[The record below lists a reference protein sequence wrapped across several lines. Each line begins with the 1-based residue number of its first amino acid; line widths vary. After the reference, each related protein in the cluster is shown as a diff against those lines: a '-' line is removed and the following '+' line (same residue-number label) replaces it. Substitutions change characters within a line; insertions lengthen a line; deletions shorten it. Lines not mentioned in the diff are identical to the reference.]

1 MPVREGRAAGRSLI
15 RDTRWPA
22 EPPPRVRLPAACLF
36 AVGLCLAALPV
47 VVQAAGEALAVQPVI
62 GPKKIFVLLFLMLG
76 PIKILVPFVGMTD
89 GADAV
94 FRRQL
99 AGRAVLFSAAALAI
113 AGLVGRSM
121 LANFNIPVSVL
132 ALTAGLVLFLVAL
145 QTVLQQ
151 FSGHMPPAAGRP
163 PPELKQAFSPLAF
176 PIIVT
181 PYGIAAIIVFV
192 ALAQD
197 DGALKLAI
205 VEVTALILLLD
216 WLAMLFAHLILKWLG
231 VVLQVF
237 AVVLGVT
244 QIALG
249 LHVIIQ
255 SLAMIGLFV
264 PRVG

>member
-1 MPVREGRAAGRSLI
+1 LGQL
-15 RDTRWPA
+15 
-22 EPPPRVRLPAACLF
+22 LACLV
-36 AVGLCLAALPV
+36 AVGLSVLTLPIV
-47 VVQAAGEALAVQPVI
+47 AQAAGEAVAMQPVI

-76 PIKILVPFVGMTD
+76 PIKILVPFVDMTD
-89 GADAV
+89 GADAA

-99 AGRAVLFSAAALAI
+99 AGRSVLFSAAALAL

-121 LANFNIPVSVL
+121 LANFNIPISVL
-132 ALTAGLVLFLVAL
+132 ALTGGLVLFLVAL

-151 FSGHMPPAAGRP
+151 FSGPTRPRPERP
-163 PPELKQAFSPLAF
+163 PPELKLAFSPLAF

-205 VEVTALILLLD
+205 VEVAAFILLLD
-216 WLAMLFAHLILKWLG
+216 WLAMLFAHAILKWLG

-237 AVVLGVT
+237 AVVLGIT

-255 SLAMIGLFV
+255 SLSMIGLFV
-264 PRVG
+264 PRVS

>member
-1 MPVREGRAAGRSLI
+1 MAVREGRAAGRSLV
-15 RDTRWPA
+15 RD
-22 EPPPRVRLPAACLF
+22 PRRPDDRPSRERLSAAWLF
-36 AVGLCLAALPV
+36 AVGLCLAALPLV
-47 VVQAAGEALAVQPVI
+47 AQAAVEAGAVQSAI

-76 PIKILVPFVGMTD
+76 PIKILVPFVDMTD
-89 GADAV
+89 GADAA
-94 FRRQL
+94 FRRRL
-99 AGRAVLFSAAALAI
+99 AGRAVLFSAAALAL

-132 ALTAGLVLFLVAL
+132 ALTGGLVLFLVAL

-151 FSGHMPPAAGRP
+151 FSGPAPPGAQRSP
-163 PPELKQAFSPLAF
+163 PDLKLAFSPLAF

-192 ALAQD
+192 SLAQD

-205 VEVTALILLLD
+205 IEVVALILLLD
-216 WLAMLFAHLILKWLG
+216 WLAMLFAHAILKWLG
-231 VVLQVF
+231 AVLQVF

-249 LHVIIQ
+249 LNVIIQ
-255 SLAMIGLFV
+255 SLGMIGLFV
-264 PRVG
+264 PRVS

>member
-1 MPVREGRAAGRSLI
+1 
-15 RDTRWPA
+15 
-22 EPPPRVRLPAACLF
+22 
-36 AVGLCLAALPV
+36 
-47 VVQAAGEALAVQPVI
+47 
-62 GPKKIFVLLFLMLG
+62 
-76 PIKILVPFVGMTD
+76 
-89 GADAV
+89 
-94 FRRQL
+94 
-99 AGRAVLFSAAALAI
+99 
-113 AGLVGRSM
+113 
-121 LANFNIPVSVL
+121 
-132 ALTAGLVLFLVAL
+132 VLFLVAL

-151 FSGHMPPAAGRP
+151 FSGLPPPRTERP
-163 PPELKQAFSPLAF
+163 PPDLKQAFSPLAI

-192 ALAQD
+192 GVAQD

-205 VEVTALILLLD
+205 VEVTAVILLLD

-237 AVVLGVT
+237 AVVLGIT

-264 PRVG
+264 PR

>member
-1 MPVREGRAAGRSLI
+1 LLQRPI
-15 RDTRWPA
+15 RDTRSPA
-22 EPPPRVRLPAACLF
+22 DPPPRIGLAAACLF
-36 AVGLCLAALPV
+36 ALGLCLAALPV
-47 VVQAAGEALAVQPVI
+47 VAQAAGEAVAAQPVI

-76 PIKILVPFVGMTD
+76 PIKILVPFVNMTD
-89 GADAV
+89 GADAA
-94 FRRQL
+94 FRHHL
-99 AGRAVLFSAAALAI
+99 AGRAVLFSAAALAL
-113 AGLVGRSM
+113 AGLVGRGM
-121 LANFNIPVSVL
+121 LANFNIPVAVL
-132 ALTAGLVLFLVAL
+132 ALTGGLVLFLVAL

-151 FSGHMPPAAGRP
+151 SSGRVPPSTERP
-163 PPELKQAFSPLAF
+163 PPELKLAFSPLAF

-205 VEVTALILLLD
+205 VEVVALILLLD
-216 WLAMLFAHLILKWLG
+216 WLAMLFAHVILKWLG

-255 SLAMIGLFV
+255 SLGMIGLFV
-264 PRVG
+264 PRLS